1 MMRRKFILKKNYSN
15 SLIKPL
21 GLLSSLSIYL
31 FAALLLFVVTHYA
44 IPFLTQ
50 TTGQESIFFLFVA
63 GGLGVFVP
71 LILIGIAIL
80 KRERVSSLSVHLFT
94 RRLRFRPMTK
104 RDWLYCLYGFV
115 GIMVTTSILLVA
127 VEQIWG
133 SMNPTPSFLS
143 FEPLS
148 EGRYWLLGVWV
159 VFWLLNIGGEE
170 FLWRGVMFPRQEI
183 VFGKWTWLVHGSGW
197 ALFHLAFWFQ
207 PFIMLLPLIYIQSYV
222 VQKTK
227 NSWTGVILHGGINGP
242 AFIAISLG
250 LI

>member
-1 MMRRKFILKKNYSN
+1 MMRRRFILKKNYSN
-15 SLIKPL
+15 SLIKPI
-21 GLLSSLSIYL
+21 GLLSSLIIYL
-31 FAALLLFVVTHYA
+31 FAALLLFVVTNYA
-44 IPFLTQ
+44 IPFLSK
-50 TTGQESIFFLFVA
+50 TTGQETILYWFIA

-71 LILIGIAIL
+71 LILIGITIL
-80 KRERVSSLSVHLFT
+80 KQERVPSLSMDLFI

-104 RDWLYCLYGFV
+104 RDWMYCLYGFV
-115 GIMVTTSILLVA
+115 GIMITTSILLIT

-159 VFWLLNIGGEE
+159 PFWLLNIGGEE
-170 FLWRGVMFPRQEI
+170 FLWRGVIFPRQEI
-183 VFGKWTWLVHGSGW
+183 VFGKWTWLIHGSGW

-207 PFIMLLPLIYIQSYV
+207 PFIMLLPLIYIQSYI